1 MQASFGRMEETPES
15 IKEVDIKPDSYNPF
29 KVENLTPS
37 EDSSVEER
45 KVPSYYPSMNLHDM
59 IDHDSQRSSN
69 IRKQGT
75 FLGVFLP
82 DVQSIVGIILFVRLP
97 WITGEAGIG
106 MTLLILIICSSATF
120 LTSLSMSAIA
130 TNGKIP
136 TGGSYFMI
144 ARSLGPGFG
153 GSVGTLYFLGLASS
167 VSMYII
173 GAMETFIYG
182 SGFQMISFEM
192 DLRFLSLIVLVFLWL
207 INFIGMKYVTQFG
220 IGFLGTLIIS
230 IICMYAGI
238 FSAGARSDQ
247 LPDDI
252 TGLSSDNFADNFY
265 SNYSNGI
272 DFQTLMAIFFPAVT
286 GIMAGSNRSA
296 EIANPSKSIPIGTI
310 CAVATTTIGYFSFI
324 LLFGAVA
331 KREELIDNLQFV
343 PTISWPTPHLVTAS
357 IVFSSIGAALQCLAG
372 APRILTSIALDEIL
386 PLEKAKDFERA
397 LYFTSFIAG
406 AIVCIGSLD
415 MVAPIITMFYL
426 LFYGC
431 VNVACGLL
439 SLQSNPSWRPSWPY
453 YHWTTAFAGALLCF
467 TIMVVISWWASL
479 LSFLLA
485 AVLY

>member
-1 MQASFGRMEETPES
+1 MQPSFGRME
-15 IKEVDIKPDSYNPF
+15 DSLEIVQQPRNPQTVNPF
-29 KVENLTPS
+29 KRESSTPS
-37 EDSSVEER
+37 DSSMIEDR
-45 KVPSYYPSMNLHDM
+45 RVPYYPSMNMHDM
-59 IDHDSQRSSN
+59 IEPDSQRAQAS
-69 IRKQGT
+69 RKQGT

-153 GSVGTLYFLGLASS
+153 GSVGTLYYLGLASS

-182 SGFQMISFEM
+182 SGFQMISFQM

-207 INFIGMKYVTQFG
+207 INFIGLKYVTRFG
-220 IGFLGTLIIS
+220 VAFLGTLLIS
-230 IICMYAGI
+230 IICMYVGI
-238 FSAGARSDQ
+238 FSAGARQSD
-247 LPDDI
+247 LPDNI
-252 TGLSSDNFADNFY
+252 TGISSENFADNFE
-265 SNYSNGI
+265 SDYSNGI
-272 DFQTLMAIFFPAVT
+272 NFQILMAIFFPAVT
-286 GIMAGSNRSA
+286 GIMAGSNRA
-296 EIANPSKSIPIGTI
+296 ADIANPSRSIPIGTI
-310 CAVATTTIGYFSFI
+310 LAVVSTSIVYFTFI

-331 KREELIDNLQFV
+331 KREELIENLQFV
-343 PTISWPTPHLVTAS
+343 PAISWPTPHLVTAS

-386 PLEKAKDFERA
+386 PLERAKEFERA

-406 AIVCIGSLD
+406 GIVCIGSLD
-415 MVAPIITMFYL
+415 LVAPIITMFYL

-431 VNVACGLL
+431 VNVACALL

-453 YHWTTAFAGALLCF
+453 YHWITAFGGALLCF